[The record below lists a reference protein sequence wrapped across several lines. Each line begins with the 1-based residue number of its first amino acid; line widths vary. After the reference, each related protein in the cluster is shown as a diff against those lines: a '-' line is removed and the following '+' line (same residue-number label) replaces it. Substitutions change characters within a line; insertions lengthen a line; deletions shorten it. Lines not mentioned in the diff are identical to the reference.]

1 MEDILIYLV
10 PGDTTTT
17 TVTWLVSLAERCLP
31 VQTSIVVN
39 SFCGYFKVDIQQAPA
54 PSVENLK
61 NKKLENI
68 QNAEISYIICRCVEP
83 KMIRDC

>member
-1 MEDILIYLV
+1 
-10 PGDTTTT
+10 
-17 TVTWLVSLAERCLP
+17 

-83 KMIRDC
+83 KMIRSCYLKRVSGFLSREVERWRALRDGRS